1 VEFREIQAFILE
13 MLCDS
18 FGFTVSAHDPRAC
31 YYLATEQSIATHAS
45 KVCNPRLLVMD
56 FLRSIS
62 HHAAAVRVGGNCI
75 VT

>member
-1 VEFREIQAFILE
+1 MEFREIQAFILE

-45 KVCNPRLLVMD
+45 KVFNPGDGLLYK
-56 FLRSIS
+56 FR
-62 HHAAAVRVGGNCI
+62 G
-75 VT
+75 